1 MGWCS
6 SVSLAFI
13 VCYIKKMKV
22 LFGLDFDQVILISKR
37 HNSNKYHSFVACEKK
52 SNNLVLY
59 LSNCN

>member
-22 LFGLDFDQVILISKR
+22 LFGLDFDQVILIKKR
-37 HNSNKYHSFVACEKK
+37 HNSNKDSIIIIKLLHARK
-52 SNNLVLY
+52 NQTT
-59 LSNCN
+59 